1 MYHIALCDDE
11 AVFADA
17 LSAMVKG
24 ILDELCIPYTLNVYS
39 SCEALWDDLRDK
51 PDVYQLL
58 LLDIM
63 MNGMNGLELA
73 RTIRQQNEKVTIVF
87 ITSTPD
93 FALQGYEVHAF
104 HYLLKP
110 ISRKALRTILEHDSH
125 HTAQL
130 NTLTVRE
137 GTVFRQLDIDKINY
151 LETQGRKVAAFLCD
165 DTVLISAR
173 LPEMENQLPKNR
185 FVRCHQSFILNM
197 DKVAELRYGEA
208 LMNDGKR
215 VPVSRSYLQ
224 KVQQSFLS
232 KLGTN

>member
-11 AVFADA
+11 AVFADD
-17 LSAMVKG
+17 LSATVKG
-24 ILDELCIPYTLNVYS
+24 ILDELCIPFTLDVFS
-39 SCEALWDDLRDK
+39 SCEALWDVLRDK

-63 MNGMNGLELA
+63 MSGMNGLELA
-73 RTIRQQNEKVTIVF
+73 RTIRRQNDKVTIVF

-110 ISRKALRTILEHDSH
+110 ISRKALKTILEHDSH

-130 NTLTVRE
+130 NTMIVRE
-137 GTVFRQLDIDKINY
+137 GTVFRQLDFDKINF
-151 LETQGRKVAAFLCD
+151 LETQGRKVAVYLGD
-165 DTVLISAR
+165 KTILISGK

-208 LMNDGKR
+208 VMNNGKR
-215 VPVSRSYLQ
+215 VPVSRSYL
-224 KVQQSFLS
+224 KMVQQCFLS

>member
-17 LSAMVKG
+17 LSTMVKG
-24 ILDELCIPYTLNVYS
+24 IMDELCIPYKLDVFS
-39 SCEALWDDLRDK
+39 SCEALWDVLRDK
-51 PDVYQLL
+51 PDVYELL

-73 RTIRQQNEKVTIVF
+73 QTIRRQNEKVTIVF

-110 ISRKALRTILEHDSH
+110 ISRKALKTLLKHDSH

-130 NTLTVRE
+130 NTLIVRE

-151 LETQGRKVAAFLCD
+151 LETQGRKVAVFLVD
-165 DTVLISAR
+165 DTILISAR

-208 LMNDGKR
+208 VMNDEKR
-215 VPVSRSYLQ
+215 VPVSRSYLKMVQ
-224 KVQQSFLS
+224 KSFLS